1 MNFKEL
7 SNFIRIV
14 ELGSLSR
21 AAVSLNMAQPALG
34 LQIRNLEH
42 EFNKQLLVRHS
53 RGVYP
58 TEAGKILLIHARTIL
73 QEIENSKQKIAEV
86 DTHASNVRI
95 GMTSSANGLLL
106 TELYRRCQNQH
117 PDIRLDIV
125 EGNSGRLAR
134 MLQIGEIELGCL
146 YSDGGVADLVHKTVL
161 KDEWVF
167 ISPPANAPSTKVVSF
182 ASLEGLPL
190 VLPSRS
196 SGLRLR
202 VEHEARARG
211 IELNI
216 ILEVQ
221 SGSLK
226 QRLIEQGV
234 GHTIL
239 PRMEARE
246 AIADGRL
253 HAARIIE
260 PEFPSVT
267 LISHRKTPVLSPSAL
282 AVKDLLM
289 EIAQSMSHDLQMMQ
303 G

>member
-1 MNFKEL
+1 M
-7 SNFIRIV
+7 I
-14 ELGSLSR
+14 
-21 AAVSLNMAQPALG
+21 
-34 LQIRNLEH
+34 
-42 EFNKQLLVRHS
+42 
-53 RGVYP
+53 
-58 TEAGKILLIHARTIL
+58 
-73 QEIENSKQKIAEV
+73 
-86 DTHASNVRI
+86 
-95 GMTSSANGLLL
+95 
-106 TELYRRCQNQH
+106 
-117 PDIRLDIV
+117 
-125 EGNSGRLAR
+125 
-134 MLQIGEIELGCL
+134 
-146 YSDGGVADLVHKTVL
+146 
-161 KDEWVF
+161 
-167 ISPPANAPSTKVVSF
+167 
-182 ASLEGLPL
+182 
-190 VLPSRS
+190 LPSRS

-202 VEHEARARG
+202 VEQEAWARG